1 MAQVLRDSGQD
12 YEIQDFSPWGYDE
25 RQYCS
30 PGFDLPV
37 GCLMRTPH
45 GRFPEYH
52 TSADNLDLV
61 RPEALADSFAK
72 CLRLFDVLE
81 QNRTYLNTNPNC
93 EPQLG
98 KRGLYDAIG
107 GRADREQAQLAMLWV
122 LNQSDGDNDL
132 LEIAA
137 EVLAAVRADRA
148 RRCDA
153 CASTG
158 SWSKLRASPDVA
170 NQRRQDAGQRVERE
184 LPLNSS

>member
-1 MAQVLRDSGQD
+1 MAHVLRDSGQD
-12 YEIQDFSPWGYDE
+12 HEIQDFSPWGYDE

-52 TSADNLDLV
+52 TSADNLELV

-72 CLRLFDVLE
+72 CLRLFEVLE

-107 GRADREQAQLAMLWV
+107 GRADRERGAAGDALGPESVRRHATTCSRSRTKSSMPFEPIARVAAMLREH
-122 LNQSDGDNDL
+122 GL
-132 LEIAA
+132 L
-137 EVLAAVRADRA
+137 
-148 RRCDA
+148 
-153 CASTG
+153 
-158 SWSKLRASPDVA
+158 
-170 NQRRQDAGQRVERE
+170 VEA
-184 LPLNSS
+184 PS